1 MTEPDVHTLAGPY
14 VLDALPESERAHFEA
29 HLAVCTFCTVE
40 VAELRTAA
48 VKLATQVSTPPPPAL
63 KAHVMAAIEDVRQ
76 LPPQVPV
83 SRSTQLTP
91 QVPVSRSTPKVQRF
105 TRRSVLALAAA
116 ALAVAAAGGVA
127 IDQRQ
132 DRTAAER
139 ANQQLAAVLAQPD
152 ARTVHGTVEGGGQA
166 TVVLSTKADKS
177 VVVLRDL
184 PKLPKDRTWQL
195 WMMDPSNK
203 ATSIGLATGDI
214 TQVVNGSTTGMAT
227 FGLTIE
233 PDGGSRTPTLPA
245 AALVPLT

>member
-29 HLAVCTFCTVE
+29 HLAVCTFCTAE

-63 KAHVMAAIEDVRQ
+63 KTNVMAAIEHVRQ
-76 LPPQVPV
+76 LPPQIPAGHAA
-83 SRSTQLTP
+83 SKPR
-91 QVPVSRSTPKVQRF
+91 RF
-105 TRRSVLALAAA
+105 PRRSVLALAAA
-116 ALAVAAAGGVA
+116 ALAVAATGGVA
-127 IDQRQ
+127 IDQYQ
-132 DRTAAER
+132 DRSAAER
-139 ANQQLAAVLAQPD
+139 ANQQMAAVLAQPD

-166 TVVLSTKADKS
+166 TVVLSTKANKS

-245 AALVPLT
+245 AAVVPLT

>member
-14 VLDALPESERAHFEA
+14 VLDALPENERTHFEA
-29 HLAVCTFCTVE
+29 HLAVCAFCTSE

-48 VKLATQVSTPPPPAL
+48 VKLATQVSTPPPPGL
-63 KAHVMAAIEDVRQ
+63 KTNVMAAIENVRQ

-83 SRSTQLTP
+83 VAPTSKTR
-91 QVPVSRSTPKVQRF
+91 RF
-105 TRRSVLALAAA
+105 TRRSVLTLAAA

-127 IDQRQ
+127 VDQYQ

-139 ANQQLAAVLAQPD
+139 ANQQMAAVLAQPD

-166 TVVLSTKADKS
+166 TVVLSTKANKS

-184 PKLPKDRTWQL
+184 PKLPAHHTWQL
-195 WMMDPSNK
+195 WMMDPANK

-214 TQVVNGSTTGMAT
+214 TQVINGSTTGMTT

-233 PDGGSRTPTLPA
+233 PDGGSPTPTLPA
-245 AALVPLT
+245 AAVVPLV

>member
-1 MTEPDVHTLAGPY
+1 MTEPDVHTLTGPY
-14 VLDALPESERAHFEA
+14 VLDALPEDERVRFEA
-29 HLAVCTFCTVE
+29 HLTECTFCSTE

-63 KAHVMAAIEDVRQ
+63 KANVMAAINDVRQ

-83 SRSTQLTP
+83 VEPGPR
-91 QVPVSRSTPKVQRF
+91 VRRF
-105 TRRSVLALAAA
+105 TRRSVLTLAAA

-127 IDQRQ
+127 VDQYR
-132 DRTAAER
+132 DRTAAEH
-139 ANQQLAAVLAQPD
+139 ANQQMAAVLAQPD

-184 PKLPKDRTWQL
+184 PKLPADHTWQL
-195 WMMDPSNK
+195 WMMDPANK
-203 ATSIGLATGDI
+203 ATSLGLTDGDLTRVI
-214 TQVVNGSTTGMAT
+214 NGSTTGMAT

-233 PDGGSRTPTLPA
+233 PTGGSPTPTLPP

>member
-1 MTEPDVHTLAGPY
+1 
-14 VLDALPESERAHFEA
+14 
-29 HLAVCTFCTVE
+29 
-40 VAELRTAA
+40 
-48 VKLATQVSTPPPPAL
+48 
-63 KAHVMAAIEDVRQ
+63 
-76 LPPQVPV
+76 
-83 SRSTQLTP
+83 
-91 QVPVSRSTPKVQRF
+91 
-105 TRRSVLALAAA
+105 VLALAAA

>member
-14 VLDALPESERAHFEA
+14 VLDALPENERAHFEA
-29 HLAVCTFCTVE
+29 HLAVCAFCTAE

-63 KAHVMAAIEDVRQ
+63 KAQVMAAIEDIRQ

-83 SRSTQLTP
+83 AS
-91 QVPVSRSTPKVQRF
+91 STPKVQRF
-105 TRRSVLALAAA
+105 TRRSILALAAA

-127 IDQRQ
+127 IDQYQ
-132 DRTAAER
+132 DRSAAER
-139 ANQQLAAVLAQPD
+139 ANQQMAAVLAQPD

-245 AALVPLT
+245 AAVVPLT

>member
-1 MTEPDVHTLAGPY
+1 MTDSDVHTLTGPY
-14 VLDALPESERAHFEA
+14 VLDALPEDERTRFEA
-29 HLAVCTFCTVE
+29 HLAECSFCTTE
-40 VAELRTAA
+40 VAELRQAA

-63 KAHVMAAIEDVRQ
+63 KASVMAAINDVRQ
-76 LPPQVPV
+76 LPPQLPV
-83 SRSTQLTP
+83 VESS
-91 QVPVSRSTPKVQRF
+91 PKVRRF
-105 TRRSVLALAAA
+105 TRRSMFALAAA

-127 IDQRQ
+127 VDQYQ

-139 ANQQLAAVLAQPD
+139 ANQQMASVLAQPD
-152 ARTVHGTVEGGGQA
+152 AHTVHGTVEGGGQA
-166 TVVLSTKADKS
+166 TIVLSTKADKS

-184 PKLPKDRTWQL
+184 PKLPADRTWQL

-233 PDGGSRTPTLPA
+233 PPGGSPTPTLPA
-245 AALVPLT
+245 AAVVPLT

>member
-1 MTEPDVHTLAGPY
+1 MTTEPDVHTLTGPY
-14 VLDALPESERAHFEA
+14 VLDALPEDERARFEA
-29 HLAVCTFCTVE
+29 HLAECTFCSTE

-63 KAHVMAAIEDVRQ
+63 KANVMAAINDVRQ

-83 SRSTQLTP
+83 VGP
-91 QVPVSRSTPKVQRF
+91 APKVRRF
-105 TRRSVLALAAA
+105 TRRSVLTLAAA

-127 IDQRQ
+127 VDQYR
-132 DRTAAER
+132 DRTAAEH
-139 ANQQLAAVLAQPD
+139 ANQQMAAVLAQPD

-166 TVVLSTKADKS
+166 TIVLSTKADKS

-184 PKLPKDRTWQL
+184 PKLPADRTWQL
-195 WMMDPSNK
+195 WMMDAANRAHSV
-203 ATSIGLATGDI
+203 GLAGGDI
-214 TQVVNGSTTGMAT
+214 TQVINGSTTGMAT

-233 PDGGSRTPTLPA
+233 PNGGSRTPTLPA

>member
-1 MTEPDVHTLAGPY
+1 MTEPDVHTLTGPY
-14 VLDALPESERAHFEA
+14 VLDALPEDERARFEA
-29 HLAVCTFCTVE
+29 HLADCTFCSTE
-40 VAELRTAA
+40 VAELRSAA
-48 VKLATQVSTPPPPAL
+48 VKLATQVSTAPPPGL
-63 KAHVMAAIEDVRQ
+63 KANVMAAINDVRQ

-83 SRSTQLTP
+83 VVEPGS
-91 QVPVSRSTPKVQRF
+91 KVRRF
-105 TRRSVLALAAA
+105 TRRSVLTLAAA

-127 IDQRQ
+127 VDQYR
-132 DRTAAER
+132 DRTAAEH
-139 ANQQLAAVLAQPD
+139 ANQQMAAVLAQPD

-184 PKLPKDRTWQL
+184 PKLPANHTWQL

-203 ATSIGLATGDI
+203 AISLGLTTTDI
-214 TQVVNGSTTGMAT
+214 TQVINGNTTGMAT

-233 PDGGSRTPTLPA
+233 PTGGSPTPTLPA

>member
-14 VLDALPESERAHFEA
+14 VLDALPEDERAHFEA
-29 HLAVCTFCTVE
+29 HLAVCTFCTAE

-48 VKLATQVSTPPPPAL
+48 VKLATQVSTPPPPSL
-63 KAHVMAAIEDVRQ
+63 KANVMAAIEDVRQ

-83 SRSTQLTP
+83 
-91 QVPVSRSTPKVQRF
+91 VSSTPKVQRF

-127 IDQRQ
+127 IDQYQ

-139 ANQQLAAVLAQPD
+139 ANQQMAAVLAQPD

-203 ATSIGLATGDI
+203 ATSIGLASGDI
-214 TQVVNGSTTGMAT
+214 TEVVNGSTAGMAT
-227 FGLTIE
+227 FGLTVE
-233 PDGGSRTPTLPA
+233 PNGGSRTPTLPA
-245 AALVPLT
+245 AAVVPLA